1 MSAQPTP
8 SPLATTSYSLEPPV
22 STSTIARTAPVP
34 ARPTVDLSR
43 LPGQPFARLVAVE
56 LRKSVDTRSGR
67 WVLGGMFLL
76 SLLALGWQVAHASSE
91 PVALLA
97 YVQAAETPVALL
109 LPVVGILAM
118 TAEWSQRT
126 ALTTFTLSPR
136 RVPVLLA
143 KVSSALVLAV
153 AVIAVVGVLGLT
165 ATALG
170 GAIGD
175 GSVDWT
181 FGWRSAVGMVAYPGL
196 NVLMGAGFGAL
207 LPVTAVALT
216 AFFVAPTVFTM
227 LAGSLL
233 KGTGDWL
240 DVFGAFDRIASLQL
254 DGKGLQSLTAVTVW
268 VVVPLVV
275 GLWLSARREVK

>member
-1 MSAQPTP
+1 MT
-8 SPLATTSYSLEPPV
+8 
-22 STSTIARTAPVP
+22 TSTISQTARGTAP
-34 ARPTVDLSR
+34 ARAAVDLSR
-43 LPGQPFARLVAVE
+43 LPRQPFARLVAVE

-76 SLLALGWQVAHASSE
+76 SLLALGWQVAHASTQ
-91 PVALLA
+91 PVALLG
-97 YVQAAETPVALL
+97 YVQTAETPVVLL

-143 KVSSALVLAV
+143 KVGAALVLAV
-153 AVIAVVGVLGLT
+153 AVIALAAGLGVA
-165 ATALG
+165 ATAVG
-170 GAIGD
+170 GAVGD
-175 GSVDWT
+175 GSVDWS
-181 FGWRSAVGMVAYPGL
+181 FGWRDGFGMVAFPGL

-216 AFFVAPTVFTM
+216 AFFVAPTLFNV
-227 LAGSLL
+227 LAGSVL
-233 KGTGDWL
+233 KGAGDWF
-240 DVFGAFDRIASLQL
+240 DVFGALDRIAGLQM
-254 DGKGLQSLTAVTVW
+254 DGKLAESLTAVTLWIVL
-268 VVVPLVV
+268 PTVV

>member
-1 MSAQPTP
+1 MST
-8 SPLATTSYSLEPPV
+8 LITTDPQETPV
-22 STSTIARTAPVP
+22 STVTLSRTSKTTI
-34 ARPTVDLSR
+34 DLSR
-43 LPGQPFARLVAVE
+43 IPGQPFPRLVGVE

-67 WVLGGMFLL
+67 WVLVALL
-76 SLLALGWQVAHASSE
+76 GLAVLALGWQVAHASTE
-91 PVALLA
+91 PVTLVGYLQTAL
-97 YVQAAETPVALL
+97 TPVALL

-126 ALTTFTLSPR
+126 ALTTFTLSPG

-153 AVIAVVGVLGLT
+153 AVIAVVGVLGLA

-216 AFFVAPTVFTM
+216 AFFLAPTVFTL

-233 KGTGDWL
+233 KGTGDWF
-240 DVFGAFDRIASLQL
+240 DVFGAFDGIAGLQL